1 MEIDETVSHSPT
13 VTTNNKR
20 NSTEDGSNNT
30 VGGSIPVSSNLSK
43 KTKSFRLLN
52 KSCFNWPINIKRS
65 LKNVQISY
73 SSWFSTGGA

>member
-43 KTKSFRLLN
+43 KAKSFRLLN
-52 KSCFNWPINIKRS
+52 KSCFN
-65 LKNVQISY
+65 
-73 SSWFSTGGA
+73 